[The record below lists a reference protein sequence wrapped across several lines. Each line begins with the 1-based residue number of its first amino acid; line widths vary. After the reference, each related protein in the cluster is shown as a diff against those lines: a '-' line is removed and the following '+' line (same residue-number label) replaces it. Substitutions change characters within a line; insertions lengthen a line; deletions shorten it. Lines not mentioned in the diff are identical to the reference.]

1 MPQTFRHMIRL
12 TVVLAAAGLVAVGCG
27 RKGDL
32 DPPSTPAAKQNNRTD
47 TTQPQV
53 QERKFF
59 LDPLL

>member
-12 TVVLAAAGLVAVGCG
+12 TAVLVVTGLVAVGCG

-32 DPPSTPAAKQNNRTD
+32 DPPSTPNSMQNKRTD